1 MKITREINGVKLE
14 IELTR
19 NEMCLAYEEIRRDT
33 WESCI
38 RHQIEMN
45 SQNLRLTEDF
55 DEEETDVLG
64 KINLRVNHNKH
75 FYSDWYV
82 GSAIY
87 YRPDYLS
94 NEYKDIYGGINLNY
108 VF

>member
-55 DEEETDVLG
+55 DEEDFVSKCMDEVDEEY
-64 KINLRVNHNKH
+64 
-75 FYSDWYV
+75 FSD
-82 GSAIY
+82 
-87 YRPDYLS
+87 DYDS
-94 NEYKDIYGGINLNY
+94 QAEEIVFNQAELNGLWTIEGDDDDAE
-108 VF
+108 

>member
-19 NEMCLAYEEIRRDT
+19 TEMSLAYEEIRRDT

-45 SQNLRLTEDF
+45 SENLRFTEDF
-55 DEEETDVLG
+55 DEEDFVSECMDEVDDEYYTD
-64 KINLRVNHNKH
+64 
-75 FYSDWYV
+75 
-82 GSAIY
+82 
-87 YRPDYLS
+87 DYDAQAEEIVFNQAELNDIWVED
-94 NEYKDIYGGINLNY
+94 NEDE
-108 VF
+108 

>member
-45 SQNLRLTEDF
+45 SENLFFTEEF
-55 DEEETDVLG
+55 DEEDFVSECMDEVDEEYYTD
-64 KINLRVNHNKH
+64 
-75 FYSDWYV
+75 
-82 GSAIY
+82 
-87 YRPDYLS
+87 DYDAQAEEIVF
-94 NEYKDIYGGINLNY
+94 NQAKLND
-108 VF
+108 VWTEERDDGDAE